1 LEEELLALKY
11 SADISYQSISQDNL
25 KLQELERENEQIR
38 FELQK
43 VRNQMEREGVKARK
57 WEK

>member
-1 LEEELLALKY
+1 MALKY